1 MYQESEIVDLVMAVF
16 LTPILFVVFRTV
28 YLAGRR
34 WFVSGYLAVIAGYVF
49 TVVEGYFA
57 PDLFNTLEHVSYA
70 VGGVC
75 FAVGAWS
82 VLTSARRRSA
92 S

>member
-1 MYQESEIVDLVMAVF
+1 VYQESEIVDLVMAVF

-34 WFVSGYLAVIAGYVF
+34 WFVAGYLAVVSGYVF
-49 TVVEGYFA
+49 TVVEGYVA
-57 PDLFNTLEHVSYA
+57 PDLFNLLEHASYA

-75 FAVGAWS
+75 FAIGSWS
-82 VLTSARRRSA
+82 VLTSVRRRSA